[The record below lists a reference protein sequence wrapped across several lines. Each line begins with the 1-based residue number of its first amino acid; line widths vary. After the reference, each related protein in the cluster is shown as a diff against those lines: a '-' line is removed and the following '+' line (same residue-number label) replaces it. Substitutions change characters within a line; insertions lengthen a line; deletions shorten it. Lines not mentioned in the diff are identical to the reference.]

1 MTEADVAAAVIAV
14 IVANGGRAY
23 ELDAAKALTAPP
35 ASYCEVTVER
45 RFGGEQRACGGYAL
59 TGYRIN
65 VRAVGSLVANVR
77 NARARGD
84 IEGVSLMVGAEHS
97 TPVQFETQ
105 DSIGQDNDWWSGMT
119 TFTTT
124 F

>member
-23 ELDAAKALTAPP
+23 ELDQAKALTAPP
-35 ASYCEVTVER
+35 ASYCEVMVER
-45 RFGGEQRACGGYAL
+45 RFGGEQRASGGYAL

-77 NARARGD
+77 NARTRGD
-84 IEGVSLMVGAEHS
+84 LEGIVLTVGAEHS

-105 DSIGQDNDWWSGMT
+105 ESIGQDNDWWSGMT
-119 TFTTT
+119 TYTTT

>member
-23 ELDAAKALTAPP
+23 ELDQAKVLAVVPP
-35 ASYCEVTVER
+35 SYCEVTVER
-45 RFGGEQRACGGYAL
+45 RFGGEQRTCGGYAL

-65 VRAVGSLVANVR
+65 VREVGSLVANAR
-77 NARARGD
+77 NARTRGD
-84 IEGVSLMVGAEHS
+84 LEGVVLAVGAERS
-97 TPVQFETQ
+97 TPVQFEAQ

-119 TFTTT
+119 TYTTT